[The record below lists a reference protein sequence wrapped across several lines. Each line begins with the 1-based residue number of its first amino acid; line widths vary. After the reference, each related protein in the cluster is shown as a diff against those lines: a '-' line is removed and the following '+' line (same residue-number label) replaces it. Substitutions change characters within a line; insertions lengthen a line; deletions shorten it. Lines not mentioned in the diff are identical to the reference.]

1 MTQGSKIPQEVHYI
15 VIWLS
20 SIMKGD
26 DIAVYTGIL
35 PRAVKHILSYFAM
48 HGSVEGEKDR
58 KKRDGTLCNTDL
70 RVSWLVCIIT
80 IIF

>member
-15 VIWLS
+15 IIQLS
-20 SIMKGD
+20 SIMKPD

-35 PRAVKHILSYFAM
+35 PCAVKRILSYFAM
-48 HGSVEGEKDR
+48 HEGEKDC
-58 KKRDGTLCNTDL
+58 KKRDGTLRNTDL

>member
-1 MTQGSKIPQEVHYI
+1 MTQGLKIPQEVHYI
-15 VIWLS
+15 IIWLS
-20 SIMKGD
+20 SIMKPD

-35 PRAVKHILSYFAM
+35 PHAIKRILSYFAM

-58 KKRDGTLCNTDL
+58 KKRDGTLRDTDL